1 MITKLY
7 GPMRTN
13 SLNNIKNP
21 NSDLMKRGIFRLR
34 RPTKIHHCASTKK
47 GSTQIVWQDKEKDVS
62 PFQFHH
68 TFLKF
73 NYITWR
79 NMDSKFQMLMKFKC
93 QYGTRPMYNGNGN
106 LQKEDD
112 SNFIMLKYGGDS
124 ERNDRQLHQILEEMT
139 EKVLMK
145 SFF

>member
-1 MITKLY
+1 
-7 GPMRTN
+7 
-13 SLNNIKNP
+13 
-21 NSDLMKRGIFRLR
+21 
-34 RPTKIHHCASTKK
+34 
-47 GSTQIVWQDKEKDVS
+47 
-62 PFQFHH
+62 
-68 TFLKF
+68 
-73 NYITWR
+73 
-79 NMDSKFQMLMKFKC
+79 MLMKFKC

-124 ERNDRQLHQILEEMT
+124 ERNDRQFHQILEEMT